1 MTDIKISDF
10 VSANPPYSGSE
21 LFEIVQGG
29 ASKKVPLAGIS
40 PNGSTCNVYHVGK
53 ASGMFASVQAAIDAI
68 NAGAAPSST
77 NRAVICV
84 WPGKYTSSSLIT
96 VPAYVGIKGI
106 SKGLV
111 QFQNDTTDLFRASGN
126 NFFEDFLVEGSP
138 TESIYAFDCNNA
150 NALHFRRVDMLNN
163 GGTAKQKFLKQIG
176 STWAV
181 MFIEDCV
188 IDYRATSD
196 YAVLL
201 QNDSGTARLVDTNI
215 KDVFFDAYGLTNYGG
230 SFLLRGI
237 RDVRFKRST
246 IRGAE
251 TYNTGIR
258 LEKYDVNG
266 VPSIEVK
273 QCDFANLENSAGGV
287 SIYNESG
294 TTVYITNSDAPSS
307 IFSGTVVNRNSYI
320 A

>member
-10 VSANPPYSGSE
+10 TSANIQYSGSE
-21 LFEIVQGG
+21 LFEIVQNG
-29 ASKKVPLAGIS
+29 ASKKITLAGIS

-53 ASGMFASVQAAIDAI
+53 ASGMFPSVQAAIDAI
-68 NAGAAPSST
+68 NAVTAPSST

-84 WPGKYTSSSLIT
+84 WPGKYTSSALIT
-96 VPAYVGIKGI
+96 VPAWVGIKGI

-111 QFQNDTTDLFRASGN
+111 QFQNNTTDMFRPSGN
-126 NFFEDFLVEGSP
+126 NFFEDFLIEGSP
-138 TESIYAFDCNNA
+138 TASLYAFDCNNA
-150 NALHFRRVDMLNN
+150 NAVHVRKVDMLNN
-163 GGTAKQKFLKQIG
+163 GGTARQKFLKQIG

-181 MFIEDCV
+181 LFIEDCV
-188 IDYRATSD
+188 IDYRGTSD

-201 QNDSGTARLVDTNI
+201 QNDSGAARLVDTNI

-230 SFLLRGI
+230 SFLMRGI
-237 RDVRFKRST
+237 RDIRVKRST
-246 IRGAE
+246 IRGAA

-258 LEKYDVNG
+258 LEKYGVSG

-273 QCDFANLENSAGGV
+273 QCDFANLENSPGGV

-294 TTVYITNSDAPSS
+294 TTVYLANSDAPAS